1 MGGLALFELLRQK
14 SLVVLAGPE
23 RSPDVSRL
31 SWAARQDED
40 NHF

>member
-14 SLVVLAGPE
+14 SLVVLAGPRE
-23 RSPDVSRL
+23 GPSVSRL
-31 SWAARQDED
+31 SWAARQDEN